1 LAGKPERRDH
11 LEDLVVD
18 KRVILQKI
26 LHTYDGKVRIGL
38 IWLRIW
44 GNDGS
49 SIKDWE
55 YLWKQ

>member
-1 LAGKPERRDH
+1 